1 MAPRPRAAM
10 GGRGVYNVSRG
21 SVLICFDGFGP
32 KRLDLTAEQG
42 VLDVVETG
50 IVAENRL
57 GFELGSMQ

>member
-1 MAPRPRAAM
+1 M
-10 GGRGVYNVSRG
+10 GGRGLYNVSQG
-21 SVLICFDGFGP
+21 SVLVCFDGFGP

-50 IVAENRL
+50 IVAENGL